1 MKFDHAKLPLLDC
14 LDLLSQL
21 VDTSDPDV
29 EKDANIIHAY
39 QTAERMRE
47 AYPDRPWLH
56 LTGLIHDLGKV
67 MSVWGEEQWATVG
80 DTYPVGCKPAESIV
94 FGLKSFNGNPDLEHP
109 VYSTKLGIYQ
119 EKCGLENLIMT
130 WGHDEYMYQVLK
142 NHPTCTIP
150 DEALYAIRFHSF
162 YPYHSSM
169 EYLYF
174 QTDHDRKMLKNIY
187 ELK

>member
-1 MKFDHAKLPLLDC
+1 M
-14 LDLLSQL
+14 DLLSQL
-21 VDTSDPDV
+21 VDESDPDF
-29 EKDANIIHAY
+29 EDDSNIVHAY

-47 AYPDRPWLH
+47 AFPDRPWLH

-80 DTYPVGCKPAESIV
+80 DTYPVGCKPVESIV
-94 FGLKSFNGNPDLEHP
+94 FGTKSFEENSDLTHP
-109 VYSTKLGIYQ
+109 VYSTKLGIYK
-119 EKCGLENLIMT
+119 EHCGLENLMMT
-130 WGHDEYMYQVLK
+130 WSHDEYMYQVLK

-150 DEALYAIRFHSF
+150 EEALYGIRFHSF
-162 YPYHSSM
+162 YPYHSSF

-174 QTDHDRKMLKNIY
+174 QSEKDKEMLKNIY